1 MKTHLSLVGGRK
13 ELARRLADE
22 IEVTLQWTPSTNAVS
37 VSVYDRRTAE
47 AFELVL
53 DVNDDALDVFSHPYA
68 YVAWRGLEYSIRDA
82 DDHRRARAA

>member
-1 MKTHLSLVGGRK
+1 MKTHLSLVGGRR

-37 VSVYDRRTAE
+37 VAVHDRRTAE

-53 DVNDDALDVFSHPYA
+53 DANEDALDVFSHPYA
-68 YVAWRGLEYSIRDA
+68 YAAWRGLEFSVLEA
-82 DDHRRARAA
+82 DDHRHVRAA

>member
-22 IEVTLQWTPSTNAVS
+22 VEVTLQWTPSTNTVS
-37 VSVYDRRTAE
+37 VSVHDRRTAE

-53 DVNDDALDVFSHPYA
+53 DANDDALDVFSHPYA
-68 YVAWRGLEYSIRDA
+68 YAAWRGLEFPVPELE
-82 DDHRRARAA
+82 AA